1 MLAKPKEP
9 QISLPKCWQGCVKL
23 AVHHAIALA
32 HYASVYVRAWAADST

>member
-23 AVHHAIALA
+23 AVHLWVPINRV
-32 HYASVYVRAWAADST
+32 S